1 MRTFSLVDWA
11 CSPGGDE
18 KGVVADEGG
27 IIQQQST
34 EGVPLGGRDQASLD
48 ELSTAGC
55 VERGHALLNA
65 FESTVTP
72 LPAARNSVDRFCGL
86 LAIIMPGLVP
96 STGGCIRQ
104 PVRAGWSSGGGSAD
118 SRRVAARHTGSVDPS
133 SLGRLDSEQ

>member
-11 CSPGGDE
+11 CSPGGDG

-27 IIQQQST
+27 IIQQAT

-48 ELSTAGC
+48 ERSTAGC

-72 LPAARNSVDRFCGL
+72 LPAARNSVDRFAAYWRSLCRASFRPRAAASGSRCGQ
-86 LAIIMPGLVP
+86 AGQAV
-96 STGGCIRQ
+96 
-104 PVRAGWSSGGGSAD
+104 PVRRTRAG
-118 SRRVAARHTGSVDPS
+118 
-133 SLGRLDSEQ
+133 